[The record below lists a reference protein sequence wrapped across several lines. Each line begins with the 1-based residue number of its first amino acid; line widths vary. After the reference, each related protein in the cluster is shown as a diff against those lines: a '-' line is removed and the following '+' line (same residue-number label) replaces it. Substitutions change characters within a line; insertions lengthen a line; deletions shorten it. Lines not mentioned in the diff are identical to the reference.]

1 MYYSVIGLLSALIL
15 LIENSD
21 ILLNRK
27 NGFEKPAWK
36 VYRRFLFAVLAYYVT
51 DILWGVLESQK
62 LQGLLFADTTV
73 YFVAMAAGVLFWTQF
88 AVVYLGEETDFGKFL
103 IYSGQI
109 LGVVI
114 TLLSLLNV
122 LTPILFAVDESGVY
136 SALPFR
142 YAILSAQVLLLLMIS
157 GYSYSKLRVHAQ
169 NGKYRALGLFGLI
182 MALFLFVQLFLPY
195 FPLYS
200 IAYLLGTT
208 LLHTFVVNEEKEEYK
223 KGVEEAQEVR
233 ELRDTIVSLLD
244 NMPAMTF
251 TKDAE
256 TGVYIACNQALAD
269 YAHKERPA
277 DVVGLTDAQLFDPE
291 TAKHFMEEDRI
302 ALSMDQPYIFYEE
315 ANDALGNLCQLQTTK
330 QKYHDADG
338 RLCVLGMCQ
347 DVSETVRIHRENAA
361 SKEAYEKA
369 RSTGIMYNHMAQTMA
384 RGYMVMYRVNL
395 DTEEYVKYRN
405 DEESGT
411 LVEAERGW
419 HFFEVCKL
427 TAEHSVHP
435 EDRAEVIRALKRKN
449 LVAALEQNKTVALTY
464 RYLTEDEPK
473 DVTMRVSRME
483 DDERYIIMGITDVDE
498 AMKRRR
504 ESLRAK
510 EEHIAYARLSAL
522 TGNYLCIYVVDPK
535 TGTYHEFSST
545 RDYASFALAKEGKD
559 FFNTVRESA
568 RLFIHPE
575 DLNRF
580 LSAFTEQ
587 NVMAE
592 IERRGIFTVSY
603 RLIKDSQPLYVQLKA
618 AMVEEEEGT
627 RMIVGVNDIDA
638 QVRQEEE
645 YVTNM
650 AKARLNANIDA
661 LTGIKNRHAFL
672 EAEERLNKQLD
683 ENRELEFAVILLDVN
698 DLKIVNDTQGHNAGD
713 QLLRAAC
720 KIICDTFKHSPVFRI
735 GGDEFAVISQGSDY
749 AHIEELVGQMN
760 AHNEQAMQNN
770 GVVIAC
776 GMAKRE
782 GGEKVA
788 PVFER
793 ADQKMYENKGELKA
807 KRTIG

>member
-1 MYYSVIGLLSALIL
+1 MYYSAIGLLAVLIL

-21 ILLNRK
+21 ILLTRK
-27 NGFEKPAWK
+27 DAFEKPAWK

-51 DILWGVLESQK
+51 DILWGFLESQK
-62 LQGLLFADTTV
+62 LSGLLFADTTL
-73 YFVAMAAGVLFWTQF
+73 YFIAMAAGVLLWTQF
-88 AVVYLGEETDFGKFL
+88 TVVYLGEETDFGKFL
-103 IYSGQI
+103 IYTGQI
-109 LGVVI
+109 LGAVI
-114 TLLSLLNV
+114 TLLSLFNV
-122 LTPILFAVDESGVY
+122 FTPVLFTVDESGVY

-142 YAILSAQVLLLLMIS
+142 YVILAAQILLLLMIS
-157 GYSYSKLRVHAQ
+157 SYSYSKLRVHEK

-182 MALFLFVQLFLPY
+182 MASSLFAQLWFPY
-195 FPLYS
+195 LPLYA
-200 IAYLLGTT
+200 IAYLLGTS
-208 LLHTFVVNEEKEEYK
+208 LLHAFVANEEKEEYK
-223 KGVEEAQEVR
+223 RNAKEAQEVR

-256 TGVYIACNQALAD
+256 TGVYIACNQAMAD

-277 DVVGLTDAQLFDPE
+277 DVVGLTDAQLFDLE

-302 ALSMDQPYIFYEE
+302 ALSMEQPYIFYEE

-330 QKYHDADG
+330 LKYHDAEG
-338 RLCVLGMCQ
+338 RLCILGMCQ
-347 DVSETVRIHRENAA
+347 DVTENVRIHRENAA

-369 RSTGIMYNHMAQTMA
+369 RSTGIMYNHMAQSMA

-419 HFFEVCKL
+419 HFFELCRL
-427 TAEHSVHP
+427 TAEQTVHSD
-435 EDRAEVIRALKRKN
+435 DRAEVIRALKRKN
-449 LVAALEQNKTVALTY
+449 LVAALDQNKTVALTY
-464 RYLTEDEPK
+464 RYLAGDEPK

-483 DDERYIIMGITDVDE
+483 DDERYIIMGVSDVDE
-498 AMKRRR
+498 AMKHRR
-504 ESLRAK
+504 ETLRAK
-510 EEHIAYARLSAL
+510 EEHIAYTRLSAL
-522 TGNYLCIYVVDPK
+522 TGNYLCIYIVDLE
-535 TGTYHEFSST
+535 TGRYHEFSST
-545 RDYASFALAKEGKD
+545 QDYTSFAQAKEGKD
-559 FFNTVRESA
+559 FFNAVQESA
-568 RLFIHPE
+568 RLFIHSD

-580 LSAFTEQ
+580 LSAFTEE
-587 NVMAE
+587 NVMTE
-592 IERRGIFTVSY
+592 IERHGIFTLSY
-603 RLIKDSQPLYVQLKA
+603 RLIKESQPLYVQLKA
-618 AMVEEEEGT
+618 AMVEEDEGT
-627 RMIVGVNDIDA
+627 RLIVGVNDIDA

-650 AKARLNANIDA
+650 AKARQNANIDA

-683 ENRELEFAVILLDVN
+683 ENRGLEFAVILLDVN
-698 DLKIVNDTQGHNAGD
+698 DLKKVNDTEGHNAGD
-713 QLLRAAC
+713 QLLQAAC
-720 KIICDTFKHSPVFRI
+720 KIICDTFKRSPVFRI

-760 AHNEQAMQNN
+760 THNQQAMQNN

-782 GGEKVA
+782 GDEKVA

-793 ADQKMYENKGELKA
+793 ADQKMYENKGDLKA
-807 KRTIG
+807 KRR

>member
-1 MYYSVIGLLSALIL
+1 M
-15 LIENSD
+15 
-21 ILLNRK
+21 
-27 NGFEKPAWK
+27 
-36 VYRRFLFAVLAYYVT
+36 YRRFLFAVLAYYVT

-62 LQGLLFADTTV
+62 LSGLLFADTTV
-73 YFVAMAAGVLFWTQF
+73 YFVAMAAGVLLWTQF
-88 AVVYLGEETDFGKFL
+88 TVVYLGEETDFGKFL

-109 LGVVI
+109 LGAAI

-122 LTPILFAVDESGVY
+122 LTPILFTVDENGVY

-142 YAILSAQVLLLLMIS
+142 YVILSAQVLLLLMIS
-157 GYSYSKLRVHAQ
+157 GYSFSKLRVHEQ

-182 MALFLFVQLFLPY
+182 MALFLFIQLFLPY
-195 FPLYS
+195 LPLYAT
-200 IAYLLGTT
+200 AYLLGTT
-208 LLHTFVVNEEKEEYK
+208 LLHTFVLNEEKEEYK

-256 TGVYIACNQALAD
+256 TGVYLACNQALAD

-338 RLCVLGMCQ
+338 RLCVLGMSQ

-369 RSTGIMYNHMAQTMA
+369 RSTGIMYNHMAQSMA
-384 RGYMVMYRVNL
+384 RGYLVMYRVNL

-405 DEESGT
+405 DEEGSA
-411 LVEAERGW
+411 LEEEERGW
-419 HFFEVCKL
+419 HFFEGCRL
-427 TAEHSVHP
+427 RAEQTVHP
-435 EDRAEVIRALKRKN
+435 DDRAEVIRALKRKN
-449 LVAALEQNKTVALTY
+449 LVAALEQNKTFALTF
-464 RYLTEDEPK
+464 RNMAGGEPR
-473 DVTMRVSRME
+473 DVTLRVSRME
-483 DDERYIIMGITDVDE
+483 DDERYIILGITDVDE
-498 AMKRRR
+498 AMKHRR

-535 TGTYHEFSST
+535 TGSYHEFSST
-545 RDYASFALAKEGKD
+545 QDYASFAQAKAGKE
-559 FFNTVRESA
+559 FFNTVREAA

-575 DLNRF
+575 DLNCF

-587 NVMAE
+587 NVMSE

-603 RLIKDSQPLYVQLKA
+603 RLIMDSQPLYVQLKA

-661 LTGIKNRHAFL
+661 LTGIKNRNAFL

-683 ENRELEFAVILLDVN
+683 ENRKLEFAVILLDVN

-713 QLLRAAC
+713 QLLRTAC

-749 AHIEELVGQMN
+749 ANIEELVGQMN
-760 AHNEQAMQNN
+760 ARNEQAMQNN

-807 KRTIG
+807 KRKIG